1 MESTHRNKDTHA
13 ISSTHTL
20 DLVLL
25 LCTGEMVAAAAG
37 LSAVDLLLYCCAV
50 LPGGCWKLSQ
60 KSQHRRE
67 LCVLFSSVLANMLCC
82 TAVGVQFSI
91 RVNIYNCRDTYA
103 PFQFLHRN
111 TRVCVVWDTR
121 DRLQAAIISV
131 TTAELSESIQDVRFA

>member
-1 MESTHRNKDTHA
+1 
-13 ISSTHTL
+13 
-20 DLVLL
+20 
-25 LCTGEMVAAAAG
+25 MVAAAAAAG

-91 RVNIYNCRDTYA
+91 RVSIYNCRDTYA
-103 PFQFLHRN
+103 PFPFLHRN